1 MLMGLKLSPMTSEPT
16 DCRHPNNASIYAPP
30 RNWEVACAAT
40 QARCG
45 VALTEAQE
53 RVVEAVKKMRADV

>member
-1 MLMGLKLSPMTSEPT
+1 MTSEPT

-40 QARCG
+40 QARHG
-45 VALTEAQE
+45 VALTEAQK